1 MSVSVLDREMFT
13 EAEAARLLRV
23 PEVAC
28 VLPDIERRQSRWASR
43 SAPMAGDVLIASG
56 LLAGQ
61 GSVSSGHSSPVALL
75 ISAARSSR
83 ARSGSTS

>member
-1 MSVSVLDREMFT
+1 M
-13 EAEAARLLRV
+13 A
-23 PEVAC
+23 PEVAH
-28 VLPDIERRQSRWASR
+28 VSSEIERRQPRWANR
-43 SAPMAGDVLIASG
+43 QAPVIGNVLIAGG

-83 ARSGSTS
+83 ACSGSTS